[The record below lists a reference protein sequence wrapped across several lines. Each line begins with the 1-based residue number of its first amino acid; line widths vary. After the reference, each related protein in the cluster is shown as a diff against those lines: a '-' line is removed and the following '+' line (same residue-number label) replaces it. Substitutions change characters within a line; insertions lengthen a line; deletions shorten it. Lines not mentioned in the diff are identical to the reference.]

1 PQPRTLTM
9 NLLLRPALVLA
20 GAILIS
26 TAAHAQNAAV
36 VNGKPIPSSRVDEFI
51 QALSQQGRPDTPEL
65 RAMVRDE
72 LIAQEL
78 FVQEAERRGI
88 ANGADVKRQIEEA
101 RRNILMRALVRDEVS
116 SNAVSDAEV
125 RAEYD
130 RLVKQEAD
138 KEYKARH
145 ILVETEEEAK
155 QIIAKLGAGESF
167 EDLAKQSKDP
177 GSAQNG
183 GDLDWNTADTF
194 VKEFG
199 DAMVALDKGET
210 TGEPVRTQFGYHVIR
225 LDDVRD
231 AEPPP
236 LAEVSPQIRQQLE
249 RKRIQDLQL
258 RLREKARIE

>member
-1 PQPRTLTM
+1 M
-9 NLLLRPALVLA
+9 NPFFRPALIIA
-20 GAILIS
+20 GAILITTS
-26 TAAHAQNAAV
+26 AHAQNAAV

-88 ANGADVKRQIEEA
+88 GNGADVKRQIEEA
-101 RRNILMRALVRDEVS
+101 RRNILMRALVRDEVN
-116 SNAVSDAEV
+116 SNAVSEAEV

-130 RLVKQEAD
+130 RLARQEAD

-145 ILVETEEEAK
+145 ILVDTEEEAK
-155 QIIAKLGAGESF
+155 DIIAKLEAGEDF
-167 EDLAKQSKDP
+167 ESLAKQSKDP
-177 GSAQNG
+177 GSAENG
-183 GDLDWNTADTF
+183 GDLDWNTPDTF

-199 DAMVALDKGET
+199 DAMVALEKGET
-210 TGEPVRTQFGYHVIR
+210 TETPVKTQFGFHVIR

-249 RKRIQDLQL
+249 RKRIQDLQSK
-258 RLREKARIE
+258 LREAARIE

>member
-1 PQPRTLTM
+1 M
-9 NLLLRPALVLA
+9 NLFLRPALVLA

-26 TAAHAQNAAV
+26 TSAHAQNAAV

-88 ANGADVKRQIEEA
+88 GNGADVKRQIDEA
-101 RRNILMRALVRDEVS
+101 RRNILMRALVRDEVN

-130 RLVKQEAD
+130 RLVKQESD

-145 ILVETEEEAK
+145 ILVETEDEAK
-155 QIIAKLGAGESF
+155 QIIAKLDAGETF

-199 DAMVALDKGET
+199 DAMVSLDKGET
-210 TGEPVRTQFGYHVIR
+210 TDAPVKTQFGYHVIR

-249 RKRIQDLQL
+249 RKRIQELQL
-258 RLREKARIE
+258 KLRESARIE

>member
-1 PQPRTLTM
+1 MIPFI
-9 NLLLRPALVLA
+9 RPALIIA
-20 GAILIS
+20 GAIMITTPAL
-26 TAAHAQNAAV
+26 AQNAAV

-72 LIAQEL
+72 LVAQEL

-88 ANGADVKRQIEEA
+88 GNGADVKRQIDEA

-130 RLVKQEAD
+130 RLAKQEAN

-145 ILVETEEEAK
+145 ILVESEDEAK
-155 QIIAKLGAGESF
+155 EIITKLKAGEEF
-167 EDLAKQSKDP
+167 DKLAKASKDP
-177 GSAQNG
+177 GSAENG
-183 GDLDWNTADTF
+183 GDLDWNTPDTF

-199 DAMVALDKGET
+199 EAMVGLEKGQLTEA
-210 TGEPVRTQFGYHVIR
+210 PVKTQFGFHVIR

-231 AEPPP
+231 AAPPP

-249 RKRIQDLQL
+249 RQRIQDLQAKL
-258 RLREKARIE
+258 RAGARIE

>member
-1 PQPRTLTM
+1 M
-9 NLLLRPALVLA
+9 NLFLRPALVLA

-26 TAAHAQNAAV
+26 TSAHAQNAAV

-88 ANGADVKRQIEEA
+88 GNGADVKRQIDEA
-101 RRNILMRALVRDEVS
+101 RRNILMRALVHDEVS
-116 SNAVSDAEV
+116 TNAVSDAEV

-130 RLVKQEAD
+130 RLAKQESG

-145 ILVETEEEAK
+145 ILVESEDEAK
-155 QIIAKLGAGESF
+155 AIITKLQAGEAF
-167 EDLAKQSKDP
+167 EALAKASKDP
-177 GSAQNG
+177 GSAENG
-183 GDLDWNTADTF
+183 GDLDWNTPDTF

-199 DAMVALDKGET
+199 DAMVALDKGKVTET
-210 TGEPVRTQFGYHVIR
+210 PVKTQFGFHVIR

-231 AEPPP
+231 AAAPP

-249 RKRIQDLQL
+249 RKRVQDLQAKL
-258 RLREKARIE
+258 RAAARIE

>member
-1 PQPRTLTM
+1 M
-9 NLLLRPALVLA
+9 NPLIRPALIIA
-20 GAILIS
+20 GAIAI
-26 TAAHAQNAAV
+26 TASAYAQNAAV

-72 LIAQEL
+72 LVAQEL

-88 ANGADVKRQIEEA
+88 ANGAEVKLQLEEA

-130 RLVKQEAD
+130 RLVKQESSG

-145 ILVETEEEAK
+145 ILVDSEDEARE
-155 QIIAKLGAGESF
+155 IIGKLKAGEAF
-167 EDLAKQSKDP
+167 EALAKASKDP

-183 GDLDWNTADTF
+183 GDLDWNTPDTF
-194 VKEFG
+194 VAEFG
-199 DAMVALDKGET
+199 EAMVALQKGQITET
-210 TGEPVRTQFGYHVIR
+210 PVKTQFGFHVIR

-231 AEPPP
+231 AAPPP
-236 LAEVSPQIRQQLE
+236 VAEVSPQIRQQLE
-249 RKRIQDLQL
+249 RQRIQDLQKK
-258 RLREKARIE
+258 LRESARIE

>member
-1 PQPRTLTM
+1 M
-9 NLLLRPALVLA
+9 NLLLRPALIIA
-20 GAILIS
+20 GAILITTS
-26 TAAHAQNAAV
+26 AHAQNAAV

-72 LIAQEL
+72 LVAQEL

-88 ANGADVKRQIEEA
+88 GNGAEVKRQIEEA

-130 RLVKQEAD
+130 RLAKQEAD

-145 ILVETEEEAK
+145 ILVESEDEAK
-155 QIIAKLGAGESF
+155 DIIAKLKAGEAF
-167 EDLAKQSKDP
+167 ESLAKLSKDP
-177 GSAQNG
+177 GSAENG
-183 GDLDWNTADTF
+183 GDLDWNTPDTF
-194 VKEFG
+194 VGEFG
-199 DAMVALDKGET
+199 DAMVGLEKGET
-210 TGEPVRTQFGYHVIR
+210 TETPVKTQFGYHVIR

-249 RKRIQDLQL
+249 RKRVQDLQSK
-258 RLREKARIE
+258 LREAARIE

>member
-1 PQPRTLTM
+1 
-9 NLLLRPALVLA
+9 
-20 GAILIS
+20 
-26 TAAHAQNAAV
+26 
-36 VNGKPIPSSRVDEFI
+36 
-51 QALSQQGRPDTPEL
+51 L

-72 LIAQEL
+72 LVAQEL

-88 ANGADVKRQIEEA
+88 GNGAEVKRQIEEA

-130 RLVKQEAD
+130 RLAKQEAD

-145 ILVETEEEAK
+145 ILVESEDEAK
-155 QIIAKLGAGESF
+155 DIIAKLKAGEAF
-167 EDLAKQSKDP
+167 ESLAKLSKDP
-177 GSAQNG
+177 GSAENG
-183 GDLDWNTADTF
+183 GDLDWNTPDTF
-194 VKEFG
+194 VGEFG
-199 DAMVALDKGET
+199 DAMVGLEKGET
-210 TGEPVRTQFGYHVIR
+210 TETPVKTQFGYHVIR

-249 RKRIQDLQL
+249 RKRVQDLQSK
-258 RLREKARIE
+258 LREAARIE

>member
-1 PQPRTLTM
+1 M
-9 NLLLRPALVLA
+9 NPFFRPALIIA
-20 GAILIS
+20 GAILITTS
-26 TAAHAQNAAV
+26 AHAQNAAV

-88 ANGADVKRQIEEA
+88 GNGADVKRQIEEA
-101 RRNILMRALVRDEVS
+101 RRNILMRALVRDEVN
-116 SNAVSDAEV
+116 SNAVSEAEV

-130 RLVKQEAD
+130 RLARQEAD

-145 ILVETEEEAK
+145 ILVDTEEEAK
-155 QIIAKLGAGESF
+155 DIIAKLEAGEDF
-167 EDLAKQSKDP
+167 ESLAKQSKDP
-177 GSAQNG
+177 GSAENG
-183 GDLDWNTADTF
+183 GDLDWNTPDTF

-199 DAMVALDKGET
+199 DAMVALEKGEIT
-210 TGEPVRTQFGYHVIR
+210 ETPVKTQFGFHVIR

-249 RKRIQDLQL
+249 RKRIQDLQSK
-258 RLREKARIE
+258 LREAARIE